1 MDKTDLLEGLKTSI
15 EKMNTIDLSGVA
27 PGIYSLKLS
36 GDEIVINKCLIKQ

>member
-1 MDKTDLLEGLKTSI
+1 MLGDIVYVTTSI

-36 GDEIVINKCLIKQ
+36 AEEIVINKCLIKQ